1 VVDHQVRIPATRWLN
16 PSCEHLCLS
25 YEIRRQSISYSYG
38 FVDTSRRSDKQG
50 IFTMTM
56 LTPAHG
62 QFERTIYSP
71 VSGNRIE
78 AGRAS
83 MRLAKLKRFCISA
96 FWVMMA
102 CVALTAIMAL
112 KVIVYLPHFH
122 A

>member
-1 VVDHQVRIPATRWLN
+1 MP
-16 PSCEHLCLS
+16 
-25 YEIRRQSISYSYG
+25 RQSVSHSYG
-38 FVDTSRRSDKQG
+38 VSDTSRRSVREAVVDRMRLALPAPTKKE
-50 IFTMTM
+50 FTMTM

-62 QFERTIYSP
+62 QFERTIYS
-71 VSGNRIE
+71 SGSGSRIE

-83 MRLAKLKRFCISA
+83 VRLAKFKRFCISA
-96 FWVMMA
+96 LWVALA

>member
-1 VVDHQVRIPATRWLN
+1 MASATHHFHRLRDAIGDRTRLASPAPTRTK
-16 PSCEHLCLS
+16 
-25 YEIRRQSISYSYG
+25 
-38 FVDTSRRSDKQG
+38 D
-50 IFTMTM
+50 FTMTM

-62 QFERTIYSP
+62 QFERTIYSSG
-71 VSGNRIE
+71 SGNRIE

-83 MRLAKLKRFCISA
+83 ARLAKLKRFCISA
-96 FWVMMA
+96 LWVVMA